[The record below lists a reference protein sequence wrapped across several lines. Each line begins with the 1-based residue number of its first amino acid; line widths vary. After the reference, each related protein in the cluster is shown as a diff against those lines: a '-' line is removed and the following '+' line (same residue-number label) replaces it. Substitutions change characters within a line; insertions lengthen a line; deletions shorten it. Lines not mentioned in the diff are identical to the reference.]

1 MNSLA
6 KIDVISPFDSIRHID
21 NDGEFWLARELMIL
35 MGYPR
40 WAKFESPII
49 QAIENL
55 ELTGDNT
62 SVHFLPLMVKS
73 QGRTGKDYRLSRYAC
88 YMIALCCDGRKVE
101 VASAKK
107 YFAVKTR
114 EAETVIPQQSARIQ
128 ELELELALAR
138 EINASKRLDSDM
150 LTMHGKEIVLALRGM
165 SDQVV
170 KSEVLVTEVVQPET
184 GRTAKILTADQ
195 LKSEIKKRTGQ
206 KIPSLKWV
214 ADKLRAMN
222 RDDLLV
228 PVTRHSTNEYITP
241 DSLDEVIDLVF
252 GTARQTLIGE

>member
-1 MNSLA
+1 MNSLT
-6 KIDVISPFDSIRHID
+6 KIDVIDK
-21 NDGEFWLARELMIL
+21 DGELVVDSRLIADELGISH
-35 MGYPR
+35 
-40 WAKFESPII
+40 ESFMKTI
-49 QAIENL
+49 
-55 ELTGDNT
+55 
-62 SVHFLPLMVKS
+62 
-73 QGRTGKDYRLSRYAC
+73 
-88 YMIALCCDGRKVE
+88 
-101 VASAKK
+101 KK
-107 YFAVKTR
+107 YETKIEQRFGCIRFEIGVPDSPTGNPPKYALLTEPQATTVMTFSRNTDRVVECKLNLVAAFER
-114 EAETVIPQQSARIQ
+114 AKSVIKTVIPQQLARIQ